1 MWKKDTMNVFS
12 GIWPALV
19 TPSNTDGTVNL
30 DSLHTLIDYLIGKG
44 VHGFYVGGTTGE
56 GVFTSFAER
65 QKLVESSLRHIN
77 GRVPVIVH
85 VGAVAAGD
93 AAAFARHAC
102 DHGAVA
108 ISSII
113 PPLYESPESIGRY
126 YRDIAAATP
135 SLPLLVYLL
144 NPRLDGV
151 ALMRSIMDIP
161 NLGGAKYTGPNMY
174 EMRNIIDLG
183 AGKWT
188 MFSGMD
194 EQATFGLMTGA
205 NGLIGSTLNFMP
217 GAYLGIYR
225 AVQEGRFA
233 DAHALQLRA
242 NRVTSAMIG
251 VGFSGALKAVLTD
264 IVGVEMGSPRLPG
277 LPLSAEKRI
286 KLRDALAQTDYAQL
300 VAI

>member
-1 MWKKDTMNVFS
+1 MNTFS

-19 TPSNTDGTVNL
+19 TPSNADGSVNF
-30 DSLHTLIDYLIGKG
+30 DSLYALIDYLIGKG

-65 QKLVESSLRHIN
+65 QKLVESALRHIN

-93 AAAFARHAC
+93 AEAYARHAY
-102 DHGAVA
+102 DHGAAA

-113 PPLYESPESIGRY
+113 PPLYESLESIGSY
-126 YRDIAAATP
+126 YRTIAAATP
-135 SLPLLVYLL
+135 DIPLLIYLL
-144 NPRLDGV
+144 NPRLDSV
-151 ALMRSIMDIP
+151 ALMRSVMDIP

-174 EMRNIIDLG
+174 ELRSIIDLG
-183 AGKWT
+183 GGAWT
-188 MFSGMD
+188 LFSGMD

-217 GAYLGIYR
+217 GVYLSIYR

-242 NRVTSAMIG
+242 NRVTSAMIEI
-251 VGFSGALKAVLTD
+251 GFSGVLRTVLSGL
-264 IVGVEMGSPRLPG
+264 VGVEMGSPRLPG
-277 LPLSAEKRI
+277 LPLSVEKRG
-286 KLRDALAQTDYAQL
+286 KLRDALARTDFDQL
-300 VAI
+300 VAL